1 MTFPPRS
8 IPLPDSK
15 RDGKI
20 RIGISWQGSPTYSTD
35 QFRSTMLE
43 TFAPLLQNP
52 WMELYSLHVGE
63 AAQQLHDS
71 EGSKQIVDTSP
82 MQSDLADAAA
92 IIQQLDVVLSVDTAM
107 LHLAASMG
115 VPTWG
120 LLSQLGDWR
129 WLDQNRLDSP

>member
-1 MTFPPRS
+1 
-8 IPLPDSK
+8 
-15 RDGKI
+15 
-20 RIGISWQGSPTYSTD
+20 
-35 QFRSTMLE
+35 
-43 TFAPLLQNP
+43 
-52 WMELYSLHVGE
+52 
-63 AAQQLHDS
+63 
-71 EGSKQIVDTSP
+71 

-129 WLDQNRLDSP
+129 WLDQNRLDSPWYPSVRLFRQQSLNDWGELIARVRDELEQSFPG